1 MRLKGKVAIVTGG
14 GSGIGKATAML
25 FAREGAKVA
34 IAECNP
40 ETLKEVAYEIESEG
54 GEALPILSD
63 VGLVED
69 ARRIISETVN
79 SFGSLH
85 ILFNNAATV
94 DLNKT
99 AEEMTVEEWDR
110 CLNVSLRSIFLLTKW
125 AAPEMRKS
133 GRGSIIN
140 CSSVGAIMAWRGGA
154 AYCASKGGLLTL
166 TKVLAIEYGPW
177 NIRVNAVSPASI
189 MAPHQLKAVIERD
202 DIYDKLISKSVF
214 QRMGKPEEVASAVL
228 FLASDEASFVTG
240 TNLVVDGGYLTL

>member
-14 GSGIGKATAML
+14 GSGIGKATALL

-34 IAECNP
+34 IAECNS
-40 ETLKEVAYEIESEG
+40 ETLKEVAQEIELQG

-79 SFGSLH
+79 SFGSLN

-99 AEEMTVEEWDR
+99 VEEMTVEEWDR
-110 CLNVSLRSIFLLTKW
+110 CLSVSLRSVFLLTKW

-133 GRGSIIN
+133 GGGSIIN

-154 AYCASKGGLLTL
+154 AYCAAKGGLLTL

-189 MAPHQLKAVIERD
+189 MVPYFKALIERD

>member
-1 MRLKGKVAIVTGG
+1 MRLRGKVAIVTGG
-14 GSGIGKATAML
+14 GSGIGKATALL

-34 IAECNP
+34 VAECNP
-40 ETLKEVAYEIESEG
+40 ESLKDVAQEIELQS
-54 GEALPILSD
+54 GEVLPILSD

-69 ARRIISETVN
+69 ARRIVSETVN
-79 SFGSLH
+79 SFGSLD

-99 AEEMTVEEWDR
+99 VEEMTVAEWDR
-110 CLNVSLRSIFLLTKW
+110 CLNVSLRSVFLLTKS

-133 GRGSIIN
+133 GGGSIIN

-154 AYCASKGGLLTL
+154 AYCAAKGGLLTL
-166 TKVLAIEYGPW
+166 SKVLAIEYGPW
-177 NIRVNAVSPASI
+177 NIRVNAISPGSI
-189 MAPHQLKAVIERD
+189 IVPYFKALIERE
-202 DIYDKLISKSVF
+202 DIYDKFISKSVF
-214 QRMGKPEEVASAVL
+214 QRLGKPEEVASAVL

>member
-1 MRLKGKVAIVTGG
+1 MRLKGKVAIITGG
-14 GSGIGKATAML
+14 GSGIGKATALL

-34 IAECNP
+34 VAECNP
-40 ETLKEVAYEIESEG
+40 ESLKDVAQEIELQS
-54 GEALPILSD
+54 GEVLPILSD

-69 ARRIISETVN
+69 AKRIISETVN
-79 SFGSLH
+79 SFGSLN

-99 AEEMTVEEWDR
+99 VEEMTVAEWDR
-110 CLNVSLRSIFLLTKW
+110 CLNVSLRSVFLLTKW

-133 GRGSIIN
+133 GGGSIIN

-154 AYCASKGGLLTL
+154 AYCAAKGGLLTL

-189 MAPHQLKAVIERD
+189 MVPSFKASIERD
-202 DIYDKLISKSVF
+202 NLYDKFVSKSAF
-214 QRMGKPEEVASAVL
+214 RRMGKPEEVASAVL

>member
-14 GSGIGKATAML
+14 GSGIGKATALL

-34 IAECNP
+34 VAECNP
-40 ETLKEVAYEIESEG
+40 ESLKDVAQEIELQS
-54 GEALPILSD
+54 GEVLPILSD

-69 ARRIISETVN
+69 AKRIISETVN
-79 SFGSLH
+79 SFGSLN

-99 AEEMTVEEWDR
+99 VEEMTVAEWDR
-110 CLNVSLRSIFLLTKW
+110 CLNVSLRSVFLLTKW

-133 GRGSIIN
+133 GGGSIIN

-154 AYCASKGGLLTL
+154 AYCAAKGGLLTL

-189 MAPHQLKAVIERD
+189 MVPSFKASIERD
-202 DIYDKLISKSVF
+202 NLYDKFVSKSAF
-214 QRMGKPEEVASAVL
+214 RRMGKPEEVASAVL